1 MDNLKTKTPIILFSL
16 LPISII
22 IGSSISLLNI
32 VLFSLFFL
40 FIYFTKNGFKIHDF
54 KPVFLLIVL
63 NLYLIFN
70 SLVSVDP
77 MSGIYRNLG
86 FIRFVLFFLM
96 VNYLFFISEKNFI
109 WLDYI

>member
-1 MDNLKTKTPIILFSL
+1 MENLKNKIPIILFSL

-32 VLFSLFFL
+32 ILFSSFFL
-40 FIYFTKNGFKIHDF
+40 LIYFKKNNFKIRDF
-54 KPVFLLIVL
+54 KPVLLLIVL

-77 MSGIYRNLG
+77 MSGIYRNFG
-86 FIRFVLFFLM
+86 FIRFVLFF
-96 VNYLFFISEKNFI
+96 
-109 WLDYI
+109 WW